1 METHKV
7 YSEVGGRKL
16 SIEAGSVANQANGS
30 VLISYEDTIVLV
42 TACAANKAK
51 DDVDFLPLT
60 VDYVEKTYAAGKI
73 PGGFFK
79 REGKPSDREVLS
91 SRLID
96 RPLRPLF
103 PSDYHNET
111 HVVATVLSYDPTAE
125 PDIVAITG
133 ASAALLISDI
143 PFTKPIAGVRVGKID
158 GNLIL
163 NPTRLELEKSTMNI
177 TIAGTR
183 DAITMV
189 EGEVDFEPEAEV
201 LEAIFFGHDNIKEII
216 KLEEELAKK
225 IHKTKWAVPKKEID
239 RELYEKIKK
248 YSYDRIKTV
257 LAIKK
262 KQERNTALI
271 NLCEEVIT
279 YINEG
284 SKDDHSFVVKQIM
297 GDLEKEIIRNGIV
310 KEGKRVDGRTLDQI
324 RPINCR
330 IRLLPRAHGSGLF
343 KRGETEALVV
353 TTLGTSEDEQRIDN
367 ITGEGTR
374 TFMLHYN
381 FPPFSTGEARF
392 LRGPGR
398 REVGHGN
405 LAERAL
411 AKVLPDSDTFPY
423 TVRVVSDIL
432 ESNGSSSM
440 ATVCGGSLSLMDA
453 GVPVK
458 SHVAGIAM
466 GLIKEGKDVFVLT
479 DILGDEDH
487 VGDMDFKVAGT
498 STGITAIQ
506 MDIKIEG
513 VTKAI
518 VEEALEKARV
528 GRLHILDIMMKA
540 IAEPHK
546 TISIYAPQIKTIYIS
561 PERIKDLIGPG
572 GKNIKKIIEETNS
585 KIDVDDSG
593 KVNIA
598 SYDNES
604 GKRALE
610 MINELTEEVVVGKI
624 YTGKVVKIMDFGAF
638 VEILPNVQG
647 LVHVSNLDFKR
658 TERVTDVV
666 REGDEIAVKVLEI
679 DRQGRLKLSRK
690 DALKS

>member
-1 METHKV
+1 
-7 YSEVGGRKL
+7 
-16 SIEAGSVANQANGS
+16 
-30 VLISYEDTIVLV
+30 
-42 TACAANKAK
+42 
-51 DDVDFLPLT
+51 
-60 VDYVEKTYAAGKI
+60 
-73 PGGFFK
+73 
-79 REGKPSDREVLS
+79 
-91 SRLID
+91 
-96 RPLRPLF
+96 
-103 PSDYHNET
+103 
-111 HVVATVLSYDPTAE
+111 
-125 PDIVAITG
+125 
-133 ASAALLISDI
+133 
-143 PFTKPIAGVRVGKID
+143 
-158 GNLIL
+158 
-163 NPTRLELEKSTMNI
+163 
-177 TIAGTR
+177 
-183 DAITMV
+183 
-189 EGEVDFEPEAEV
+189 
-201 LEAIFFGHDNIKEII
+201 
-216 KLEEELAKK
+216 
-225 IHKTKWAVPKKEID
+225 
-239 RELYEKIKK
+239 
-248 YSYDRIKTV
+248 
-257 LAIKK
+257 
-262 KQERNTALI
+262 
-271 NLCEEVIT
+271 
-279 YINEG
+279 
-284 SKDDHSFVVKQIM
+284 
-297 GDLEKEIIRNGIV
+297 
-310 KEGKRVDGRTLDQI
+310 
-324 RPINCR
+324 
-330 IRLLPRAHGSGLF
+330 
-343 KRGETEALVV
+343 
-353 TTLGTSEDEQRIDN
+353 
-367 ITGEGTR
+367 
-374 TFMLHYN
+374 
-381 FPPFSTGEARF
+381 
-392 LRGPGR
+392 
-398 REVGHGN
+398 
-405 LAERAL
+405 
-411 AKVLPDSDTFPY
+411 
-423 TVRVVSDIL
+423 
-432 ESNGSSSM
+432 M